1 MKPQE
6 PTKSSML
13 AEKSSIA
20 NCVGKISLPE
30 MTLKSVGH
38 EGLQKHQVTRVVP
51 SRTNQRIGF
60 FSALNPACTASG
72 DRQHPHHQTTR
83 TTPPMD

>member
-1 MKPQE
+1 
-6 PTKSSML
+6 
-13 AEKSSIA
+13 
-20 NCVGKISLPE
+20 
-30 MTLKSVGH
+30 
-38 EGLQKHQVTRVVP
+38 LQKHQVTRVVP

-60 FSALNPACTASG
+60 FSALNPDCTASG